1 MLKIPMMRSFCIV
14 LIFLFPASFAHAQAD
29 TGYFI
34 KVHFLYG
41 SKPLKKY
48 KNTEAKY
55 FGGIHGGHVSIEVDS
70 TDYGFVPEGKFH
82 IFNHRRSCHSA
93 FITRPTHNHDPYTD
107 KDKVT
112 TFIIPVTAE
121 QHYELLLLVSDY
133 CSKVPYDYAF
143 FGMRCAAAS
152 QDVLGKIGV
161 VKPRG
166 RLSGIYST
174 FYPKKLRRRMFRLAK
189 EKHYKVISREGRT
202 TRRWESD

>member
-1 MLKIPMMRSFCIV
+1 MRFF
-14 LIFLFPASFAHAQAD
+14 LAAFIFLFPGSFARAQAD
-29 TGYFI
+29 STYFI

-41 SKPLKKY
+41 SRPLKKY
-48 KNTEAKY
+48 RDTEAKY

-70 TDYGFVPEGKFH
+70 ADYGFVPEGKFH
-82 IFNHRRSCHSA
+82 IFTHRGSCHSA
-93 FITRPTHNHDPYTD
+93 FITKQTHNRDPYTD
-107 KDKVT
+107 NQKVT

-121 QHYELLLLVSDY
+121 QHDQLLLLVSDY

-166 RLSGIYST
+166 RLSNIYST

-202 TRRWESD
+202 TRKWESD

>member
-1 MLKIPMMRSFCIV
+1 MRFFQAC
-14 LIFLFPASFAHAQAD
+14 LFIFFFSAAHAQQDSA
-29 TGYFI
+29 YFI

-48 KNTEAKY
+48 KSTEAKY

-70 TDYGFVPEGKFH
+70 MDYGFVPEGKFH
-82 IFNHRRSCHSA
+82 IFNHRGSCHSA
-93 FITRPTHNHDPYTD
+93 FITRATHNHDPYSD
-107 KDKVT
+107 NQKVT

-121 QHYELLLLVSDY
+121 QHDQLLQLVSDY

-143 FGMRCAAAS
+143 LGMRCAAAS

-166 RLSGIYST
+166 RLSNIYTT
-174 FYPKKLRRRMFRLAK
+174 FYPKKLRKRMFRQAK
-189 EKHYKVISREGRT
+189 EKHYKVISREGRK
-202 TRRWESD
+202 TRKWESD